1 MLKQISIFAE
11 NTKGTMMTITGILRE
26 NEINIW
32 GSVNNDSAEFGIVRM
47 VVSDPQKASE
57 KLSEAGYMNRIENVL
72 GVEMQDEVGNL
83 NNLLTVLVDSN
94 VNVDYMYLS
103 LNRDSGK
110 PVIIFH
116 TMDIFEVEICL
127 KNKGLV
133 TV

>member
-11 NTKGTMMTITGILRE
+11 NTKGTMMSITGVLRE
-26 NEINIW
+26 NDINIW

-57 KLSEAGYMNRIENVL
+57 KLTEAGFMNRVENVL

-83 NNLLTVLVDSN
+83 NTLLAELVDSN

-103 LNRDSGK
+103 FNRDSGK

-116 TMDIFEVEICL
+116 TTDIFEVEICL